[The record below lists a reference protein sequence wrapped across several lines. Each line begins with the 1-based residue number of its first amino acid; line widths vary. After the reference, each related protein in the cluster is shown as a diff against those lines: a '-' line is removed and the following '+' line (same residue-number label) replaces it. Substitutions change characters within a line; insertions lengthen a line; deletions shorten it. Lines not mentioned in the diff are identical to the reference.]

1 MRAIKLH
8 TVKGIQRYK
17 IILTVLW
24 NLTMASA
31 PLNWR
36 LTLCVVP
43 RGKGALH
50 STKTFQRKN
59 VPFAFSPSSLSA
71 SWMCLGLLD
80 MSLQVPGTCR
90 WGWCGYPSESMS
102 RIDCHHPAASQGFS
116 SGPAPCWLPHCLPSG
131 LPGPDRLPFP
141 HPFPRPHGCLFL
153 PHTFPGKTAHRI
165 IQKHT
170 SILLGR
176 NPKRWPDLVPSVHK
190 WGSWGPERFRMTPGH
205 TSGWA
210 QSWVSFHL
218 CPSCFW
224 VGSPGW
230 CRLPLF
236 SAAWGSFPVCHQPLH
251 LII

>member
-102 RIDCHHPAASQGFS
+102 RIDCHHPAASQVFHL
-116 SGPAPCWLPHCLPSG
+116 AQH
-131 LPGPDRLPFP
+131 
-141 HPFPRPHGCLFL
+141 HAGCLTAYQAVSQDQTACHFL
-153 PHTFPGKTAHRI
+153 THSPGHMDVSSFPTHFQERQLTKSYKNRQVFYLEETPKGDLIWCLQFTSEEAEA
-165 IQKHT
+165 QKGSGWPRVTHLAGLRAECLST
-170 SILLGR
+170 SVLHASEWVLLG
-176 NPKRWPDLVPSVHK
+176 DVDC
-190 WGSWGPERFRMTPGH
+190 
-205 TSGWA
+205 
-210 QSWVSFHL
+210 L
-218 CPSCFW
+218 CFLLHEAHFQFVIS
-224 VGSPGW
+224 
-230 CRLPLF
+230 LF
-236 SAAWGSFPVCHQPLH
+236 IL
-251 LII
+251 